1 METIFT
7 EWRTNDCRKM
17 LSYKDQNDEIRAAT
31 PEWDVGIS
39 VLRRRNSLEGLRG
52 KQKKKKNEEEEEK
65 KK

>member
-1 METIFT
+1 
-7 EWRTNDCRKM
+7 M